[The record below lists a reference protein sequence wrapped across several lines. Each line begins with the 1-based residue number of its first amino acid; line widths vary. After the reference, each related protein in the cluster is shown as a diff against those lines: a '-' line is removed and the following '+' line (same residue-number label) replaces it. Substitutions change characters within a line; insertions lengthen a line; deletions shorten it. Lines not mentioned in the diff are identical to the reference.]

1 MTGRELIKW
10 ILDHKA
16 ENKKIEIQY
25 RDSGG
30 DYPGTDEILYLI
42 EEVGKDSDGWQYD
55 RVVL

>member
-16 ENKKIEIQY
+16 EDKKIEIQY

-30 DYPGTDEILYLI
+30 DYHGTDEILYL
-42 EEVGKDSDGWQYD
+42 EEDFGTDSNGWQYD
-55 RVVL
+55 RIVL